1 MRSHAPGMG
10 ITYPHNARASIT
22 DLRLS
27 PSPER
32 ISTSKAYLSPYC
44 TPLSPWWIT
53 YPPGIELALQARRNG
68 HQDSNLTLFWV
79 LIHFST
85 GPITTTISFLFH
97 NK

>member
-1 MRSHAPGMG
+1 MRSHAPDMG
-10 ITYPHNARASIT
+10 ISYPHIARASIT

-27 PSPER
+27 PLPEI
-32 ISTSKAYLSPYC
+32 ISTSQGHPSPSC

-68 HQDSNLTLFWV
+68 HQGINLTQFWV

-85 GPITTTISFLFH
+85 GPITTTISFFIS
-97 NK
+97 